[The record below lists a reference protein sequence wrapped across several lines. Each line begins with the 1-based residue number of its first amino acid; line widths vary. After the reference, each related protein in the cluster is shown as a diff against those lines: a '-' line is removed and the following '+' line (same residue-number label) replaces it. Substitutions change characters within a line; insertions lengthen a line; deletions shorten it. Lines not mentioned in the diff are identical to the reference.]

1 MKNKF
6 NLENKVAI
14 ITGASK
20 GIGEA
25 IAISLA
31 ELGATVIVSSR
42 NQDAVEKTAEK
53 IRSMGFKSEGI
64 ACHVGKEDQLVKLV
78 DTVLEKYKRI
88 DILINNAATN
98 PYYGPLDKADG
109 GIFDKM
115 MEINVKAPFNL
126 ANLCFPIMKKN
137 GGGSIINIS
146 SVEGLRPSEYLGIY
160 CISKSALIMLTKSQ
174 AKEWGKYGIRSN
186 AICPGLIKTKFS
198 EGLWNNEKM
207 LHQVTKEL
215 PLGRMAD
222 PDEMAS
228 LACYLASDASSY
240 TTGSV
245 HVSDGGHMIAGI

>member
-6 NLENKVAI
+6 NLDKKVAI

-20 GIGEA
+20 GIGKA

-42 NQDAVEKTAEK
+42 NQDSVNKTTNE
-53 IRSMGFKSEGI
+53 ICSMGFKAEGI
-64 ACHVGKEDQLVKLV
+64 VCHVGKEDQLTNLV
-78 DTVLEKYKRI
+78 NTVLENHKKI

-98 PYYGPLDKADG
+98 PHYGPLAKTDG
-109 GIFDKM
+109 GLFDKM

-137 GGGSIINIS
+137 GGGSIINIA
-146 SVEGLRPSEYLGIY
+146 SVEGLRPSEYLGLY
-160 CISKSALIMLTKSQ
+160 CVSKSALIMLTKSQ
-174 AKEWGKYGIRSN
+174 AKEWGKFGIRSN

-198 EGLWNNEKM
+198 QGLWDNEKM
-207 LHQVTKEL
+207 LNQFTKEL
-215 PLGRMAD
+215 PLGRIAS

-228 LACYLASDASSY
+228 LACYLASEASSY
-240 TTGSV
+240 TTGSI
-245 HVSDGGHMIAGI
+245 HVSDGGHMIAGN